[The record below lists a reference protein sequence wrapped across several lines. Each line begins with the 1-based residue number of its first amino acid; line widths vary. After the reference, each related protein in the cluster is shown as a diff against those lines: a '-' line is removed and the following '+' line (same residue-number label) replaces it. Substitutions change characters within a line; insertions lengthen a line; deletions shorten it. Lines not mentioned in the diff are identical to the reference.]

1 MPKDQMCEAFL
12 ESTPDIIFLMDGEGT
27 FLDFHAANPA
37 ELYLA
42 PEQFLGKRMSD
53 VMPADIAAPSMA
65 EIHTALHTN
74 TIMSSEYDL
83 DIRGDIRHYD
93 RRTIPY
99 RKDKVLIIVRDI
111 TERNRAD
118 NMLRKSQ
125 HYFRSL
131 DRINRVMAQARDVNN
146 LIHQAVQEILDIFSV
161 DRAWLLYPCDPQVT
175 TWSVPVEASRPE
187 YPGAFIEGLVM
198 PIDATSKRV
207 FTTALSCND
216 AFVNDFAD
224 DETAKDYLQRFQ
236 IQTQLCIALRPRIG
250 NAWLLGM
257 HQCTHKRNWSTEDK
271 QLFRD
276 ISERIA
282 DGLTNLVLLQQLEQ
296 DIQERELAEIR
307 ATELLHQNRALTQQL
322 FTIQEEDRRLLARE
336 LHDELGQWLTA
347 IALHSQILNN
357 RCTQDDKPIRECA
370 DVILYSSKQIQ
381 NHFQTLLSQLRPS
394 LLDEL
399 GLLESLQEL
408 VNQWQHRHPDTL
420 CDFTTELPEHGF
432 GDPIDISLYRLIQ
445 ESLNNIAK
453 HAVASHVAIKL
464 WVTTEG
470 QAETSRI
477 HLTIEDD
484 GKGMDAL
491 PPQQGIGLHGMRERV
506 IALGGEFV
514 LDSQPGKGTHIA
526 ISLPA
531 NNVNIL

>member
-1 MPKDQMCEAFL
+1 MPKDQICKALL

-27 FLDFHAANPA
+27 FLDFHAANPD
-37 ELYLA
+37 ELYLE
-42 PEQFLGKRMSD
+42 PEQFLGKRLTAI
-53 VMPADIAAPSMA
+53 MPADIAAPAMA
-65 EIHTALHTN
+65 DIHTALQTD
-74 TIMSSEYDL
+74 TIISSEYDIE
-83 DIRGDIRHYD
+83 IRGDLRHYD
-93 RRTIPY
+93 RRTLPY
-99 RKDKVLIIVRDI
+99 RKDKVLIIMRDI

-118 NMLRKSQ
+118 NILRKSQ

-131 DRINRVMAQARDVNN
+131 DRINRVMAQARDVNS

-161 DRAWLLYPCDPQVT
+161 DRAWLLYPCDPQAT

-198 PIDATSKRV
+198 PTDVTSKRV
-207 FTTALSCND
+207 FSTALSCND
-216 AFVNDFAD
+216 AFINDFAD

-257 HQCTHKRNWSTEDK
+257 HQCSHKRNWSLEDK

-282 DGLTNLVLLQQLEQ
+282 DSLTNLVLLQQLEQ
-296 DIQERELAEIR
+296 DVRERELAETR

-347 IALHSQILNN
+347 IALHAQILNN
-357 RCTQDDKPIRECA
+357 RCTLEHKPIRECA

-408 VNQWQHRHPDTL
+408 VNQWQLRHPDTL
-420 CDFTTELPEHGF
+420 CDFIAELTGHGF
-432 GDPIDISLYRLIQ
+432 GDPIDISIYRLTQ

-453 HAVASHVAIKL
+453 HAVARHVAIRL
-464 WVTTEG
+464 WTSAEG
-470 QAETSRI
+470 QPETKRI

-484 GKGMDAL
+484 GKGMDTL
-491 PPQQGIGLHGMRERV
+491 PPPQGIGLHGMRERV
-506 IALGGEFV
+506 IALGGEFA
-514 LDSQPGKGTHIA
+514 LDSQPGKGTHIT

-531 NNVNIL
+531 NNINSL